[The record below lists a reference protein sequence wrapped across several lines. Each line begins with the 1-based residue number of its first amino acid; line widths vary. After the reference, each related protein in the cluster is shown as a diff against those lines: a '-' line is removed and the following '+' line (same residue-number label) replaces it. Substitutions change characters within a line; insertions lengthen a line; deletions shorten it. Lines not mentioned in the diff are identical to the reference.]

1 MKKYKKSFKKDRTS
15 IIIPLYN
22 EEIRL
27 DYCLDIIEKFL
38 KKNTNFF
45 FEIIFV
51 NDGSIDQSKN
61 KILKFIKRIKEKKF
75 STKLKLLSYSKNM
88 GKGHAVKKGIFS
100 SKSEWILTC
109 DLDMS
114 VLPEQ
119 YLIWCRRKLIKDIN
133 CAYIAS
139 RKHKKSKVKSKFIRR
154 RMGDIFR
161 LILVILFNIRIS
173 DTQCGFKVY
182 HKNYAKYLFRKM
194 KITRYA
200 HDVEAILI
208 LQSKGIKIKELPVKW
223 KHQSDGK
230 INIIA
235 DSFKMLLDLFILRL
249 KPSLVK

>member
-1 MKKYKKSFKKDRTS
+1 MKKIKMNYTS
-15 IIIPLYN
+15 MVIPLYN
-22 EEIRL
+22 EEVRL
-27 DYCLDIIEKFL
+27 NYCFYVIEKLL
-38 KKNTNFF
+38 KKKEQLFK
-45 FEIIFV
+45 EIIFV
-51 NDGSIDQSKN
+51 NDGSTDQSKS

-139 RKHKKSKVKSKFIRR
+139 RKHKKSKIKSKFIRR
-154 RMGDIFR
+154 RLGDIFR

-182 HKNYAKYLFRKM
+182 HKNYIKYVYKRM
-194 KITRYA
+194 KIVRYA

-223 KHQSDGK
+223 KHQSGSK
-230 INIIA
+230 INIIT

-249 KPSLVK
+249 KLSLVK

>member
-1 MKKYKKSFKKDRTS
+1 MKKIKMNCTS
-15 IIIPLYN
+15 MIIPLYN
-22 EEIRL
+22 EEVRL
-27 DYCLDIIEKFL
+27 NYCFYVIKKLL
-38 KKNTNFF
+38 KKKEQLFK
-45 FEIIFV
+45 EIIFV
-51 NDGSIDQSKN
+51 NDGSTDQSKS
-61 KILKFIKRIKEKKF
+61 KVLKFIKRIKEKKF

-139 RKHKKSKVKSKFIRR
+139 RKHKKSKIKSKFIRR
-154 RMGDIFR
+154 RLGDIFR
-161 LILVILFNIRIS
+161 LILVMLFNIRIS

-182 HKNYAKYLFRKM
+182 HKNYTKYIYKRM
-194 KITRYA
+194 KIAGYA
-200 HDVEAILI
+200 HDVEVILI

-223 KHQSDGK
+223 KHQSGGK
-230 INIIA
+230 INIIT

-249 KPSLVK
+249 KLSLVK